1 MTEDLPAVGDAGD
14 LNGSPGTLAEAVS
27 LEEIEQLIAEATGL
41 PGPGVPGAFGDAR
54 PSGVQEFDFRRP
66 NTFSRE
72 HVRALQIVHE
82 TFARQLGTVLST
94 TLRAVSQVSVASV
107 HQITY
112 NDYVASSANP
122 TLLAVLS
129 LEPLS
134 GTGLL
139 QVPLPLAMSVLDR
152 LLGGSDMGPYP
163 ARPLTDIEEGLIR
176 EVLERSLRELSS
188 AFESLVHLQPE
199 IVQLESNPQFA
210 QVAAPSDM
218 VVAVIFDTRIG
229 GQEGQLSL
237 CIPFASLQPAL
248 ERVTGHSLGGDR
260 RQDDRAAAAI
270 AMGLAVQD
278 IPIEVSVRFTPVG
291 LTSEEVVGLRAGDI
305 VPLGHPVDRPLAVLA
320 GSVVVLPAVAGRQ
333 GKRLACRIVE
343 SVLEGGS

>member
-1 MTEDLPAVGDAGD
+1 MSDDLATDAD
-14 LNGSPGTLAEAVS
+14 PGPSSLAEAVS
-27 LEEIEQLIAEATGL
+27 LEEIEQLIAEAAGTTGAAAPNPVR
-41 PGPGVPGAFGDAR
+41 PGR
-54 PSGVQEFDFRRP
+54 SSGLQEFDFRRP

-94 TLRAVSQVSVASV
+94 TLRAVSQVTVASV
-107 HQITY
+107 QQITY

-122 TLLAVLS
+122 TLLAQLS

-134 GTGLL
+134 GAGLL
-139 QVPLPLAMSVLDR
+139 QVPLPLAMSILDR
-152 LLGGSDMGPYP
+152 LLGGSGTGPYP

-176 EVLERSLRELSS
+176 EVLERSLKELSS
-188 AFESLVHLQPE
+188 AFESLVHLQPS

-260 RQDDRAAAAI
+260 RQDDLASAAV
-270 AMGLAVQD
+270 AMGLAMQD
-278 IPIEVSVRFTPVG
+278 VPVDVSVRFTPVH
-291 LTSEEVVGLRAGDI
+291 LTSEEVVGLCAGDI
-305 VPLGHPVDRPLAVLA
+305 VPLGHPADRPLALLA
-320 GSVVVLPAVAGRQ
+320 GAVVVLPAVAGRQ
-333 GKRLACRIVE
+333 GKRLACRIVD
-343 SVLEGGS
+343 SALEGGS